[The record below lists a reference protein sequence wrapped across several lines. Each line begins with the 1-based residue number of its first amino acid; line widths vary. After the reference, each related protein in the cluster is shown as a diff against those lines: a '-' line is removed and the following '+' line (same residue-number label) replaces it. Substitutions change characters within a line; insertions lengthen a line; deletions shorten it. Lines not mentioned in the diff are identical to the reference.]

1 MNRRVVITLGIL
13 TAVIIFAVIVIFLV
27 LPAINR
33 NKCLKEGGT
42 YNSDTKQ
49 CTAQGEEEDPDTT
62 EPKPPTIDPAVV
74 VAMDKVAN
82 TMFWKN
88 PPAPSNALLLTV
100 DSARTIA
107 KKIKDAIGYVWD
119 NETTIVNEI
128 KKLKTKSQ
136 ASFVNYY
143 FVEQTGG
150 MNMIPFIK
158 GEVNKSNNLQ
168 QIEQHILRIPDY
180 TA

>member
-1 MNRRVVITLGIL
+1 MDKTFKI
-13 TAVIIFAVIVIFLV
+13 AIISLLV
-27 LPAINR
+27 LVALSALYIFVIQPAINK

-42 YNSDTKQ
+42 YNPDTKQ
-49 CTAQGEEEDPDTT
+49 CTAQNEEEDDNTT

-74 VAMDKVAN
+74 LAMDKVAN

-88 PPAPSNALLLTV
+88 PPAPSNTLLLTV
-100 DSARTIA
+100 SSAREVA

-150 MNMIPFIK
+150 MNMVSFIR
-158 GEVNKSNNLQ
+158 GEVDKSDNLK

-180 TA
+180 VV